1 MFEDFQIFL
10 NSFVNFFWIS
20 SRINFGFLGDFLCKN
35 SRFRFLPDFF
45 GFLLFFLD
53 FFLEIFVIT
62 EIFRTCGKES
72 MLKNNLCVGC
82 VFYFQQWT
90 LGPNISC
97 NI

>member
-10 NSFVNFFWIS
+10 NSFVI
-20 SRINFGFLGDFLCKN
+20 
-35 SRFRFLPDFF
+35 FF
-45 GFLLFFLD
+45 GFLPGLILDFSVIFYVKIPGSDFFLIFLDFFFFFLD

-62 EIFRTCGKES
+62 EIFRTFGKES

-90 LGPNISC
+90 LGANISS